1 MARDYGKIFTAAW
14 GDPAFRAL
22 TVPAQHLYMQLVS
35 QPDTTMAGV
44 LTTAPPR
51 WAGQSAG
58 STVARVQEALSE
70 LEAGRFVVTD
80 PETMET
86 LIRSFVRRDLGW
98 RSPRTMIAV
107 DSSIRAILSPML
119 RGVLAEDLRR
129 CDTTDL
135 SDQVSDKTGQSTRA
149 VVEKLLQGIIRDC
162 TIPPA
167 DQAEQSCVDTV
178 SDTLSDGVRSG
189 SLTTTATANANAPA
203 NATANAPERGRA
215 PGGELL
221 LSPEQPRKRGGAMV
235 YPDAFEVLWGVWPKS
250 GDTKRTAFTAWEKA
264 TRGTSKL
271 GPRISEQDLLDAV
284 ERFAA
289 DPNLPGPDE
298 HRYIPALSVW
308 INQDRWENGPLPPRG
323 GRQSNVSQSLD
334 VVAQLRAERDQ
345 RQHLAPP
352 APPRQITNRRTA

>member
-58 STVARVQEALSE
+58 STVAGVQEAIGE
-70 LEAGRFVVTD
+70 LEAGRFIVSD

-119 RGVLAEDLRR
+119 RGVLAEELRR

-162 TIPPA
+162 TIPTP
-167 DQAEQSCVDTV
+167 DQGEQQYGDTV
-178 SDTLSDGVRSG
+178 SNTPSHGVLSNSR
-189 SLTTTATANANAPA
+189 TTTATAPANANAPA
-203 NATANAPERGRA
+203 NAPGRGREQPLLLAPE
-215 PGGELL
+215 
-221 LSPEQPRKRGGAMV
+221 PEPRKRAGAFV
-235 YPDAFEVLWGVWPKS
+235 YPDAFEKFWTAYPDTRDKKKSFEVWRRVTREIPNDVL
-250 GDTKRTAFTAWEKA
+250 
-264 TRGTSKL
+264 
-271 GPRISEQDLLDAV
+271 V
-284 ERFAA
+284 EAA
-289 DPNLPGPDE
+289 RAYRDDPNRTDGHFTKIATSWLNAG
-298 HRYIPALSVW
+298 S
-308 INQDRWENGPLPPRG
+308 WENGPLPPRG
-323 GRQSNVSQSLD
+323 GPGGGRPDPLSQGL
-334 VVAQLRAERDQ
+334 ATTARLRAAREARERQ
-345 RQHLAPP
+345 TTPQYPQL
-352 APPRQITNRRTA
+352 TNRRTA

>member
-14 GDPAFRAL
+14 GDPAFRSL
-22 TVPAQHLYMQLVS
+22 TGPAQHLYMQLVS

-51 WAGQSAG
+51 WAGQHEG
-58 STVARVQEALSE
+58 GTVAGVQEALSE

-119 RGVLAEDLRR
+119 RSVLAEELRR

-149 VVEKLLQGIIRDC
+149 VVEKLLQGIIQDC

-167 DQAEQSCVDTV
+167 DQAEQSYGDTV
-178 SDTLSDGVRSG
+178 SDTPSHGVLSS
-189 SLTTTATANANAPA
+189 SLTTTATAPANANAPA
-203 NATANAPERGRA
+203 NAPERGREQPLLMA
-215 PGGELL
+215 PE
-221 LSPEQPRKRGGAMV
+221 PEPRKRAGAFV
-235 YPDAFEVLWGVWPKS
+235 YPDAFEKFWQAYPDTRDKKKSFEVWRRVTREIPNDVL
-250 GDTKRTAFTAWEKA
+250 
-264 TRGTSKL
+264 
-271 GPRISEQDLLDAV
+271 V
-284 ERFAA
+284 EAA
-289 DPNLPGPDE
+289 QAYRDDPNRTDGHFTKIATSWLNAG
-298 HRYIPALSVW
+298 S
-308 INQDRWENGPLPPRG
+308 WENGPLPPRG
-323 GRQSNVSQSLD
+323 GPGGGRPDPLSQGL
-334 VVAQLRAERDQ
+334 ATTARLRAAREAREQ
-345 RQHLAPP
+345 QTTPQYPQL
-352 APPRQITNRRTA
+352 TNRRTA